1 MPRNCGAQD
10 ATITNVEKI
19 TTTNEKGP
27 FESAA
32 SINQEKTKV
41 RNEETNMILILRLPS
56 MVEAA
61 RVKHIKAGH
70 ASTEI
75 KSRFAIRMSKILQ
88 MRTRAMLLRSTCIE
102 C

>member
-10 ATITNVEKI
+10 VTITNVEKI

-41 RNEETNMILILRLPS
+41 RNEEINMILILRLPS

-75 KSRFAIRMSKILQ
+75 KSRVRNPDEQNIANADASNAVAINMY
-88 MRTRAMLLRSTCIE
+88 
-102 C
+102 